1 MDIKIIKDQVDRI
14 ITTSKQVVSELSY
27 EDIQK
32 MGGMNTFLE
41 RVKINIVDS
50 ITWTTSKQKSN

>member
-1 MDIKIIKDQVDRI
+1 MDIKTIKDQVEKI

-32 MGGMNTFLE
+32 MGGMTNFLE
-41 RVKINIVDS
+41 RVKVNIVDS
-50 ITWTTSKQKSN
+50 ITWTTNQKLN

>member
-1 MDIKIIKDQVDRI
+1 MDIKTVKEQVEKI

-32 MGGMNTFLE
+32 MGGMTTFLE

-50 ITWTTSKQKSN
+50 ITWTTNQKSN